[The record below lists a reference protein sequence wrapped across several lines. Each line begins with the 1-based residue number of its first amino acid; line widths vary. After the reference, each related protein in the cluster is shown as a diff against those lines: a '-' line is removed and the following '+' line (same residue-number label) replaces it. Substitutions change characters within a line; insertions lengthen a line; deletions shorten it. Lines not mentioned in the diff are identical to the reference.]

1 MPDAICQTVPLQQSV
16 TQQQNVM
23 KYWWEG
29 STSTAILPTSTSDIM
44 GQCDKVED
52 ITFGAAL
59 LQNTMK

>member
-1 MPDAICQTVPLQQSV
+1 MLFCQTAPPLLFV

-29 STSTAILPTSTSDIM
+29 STSTAILPASASNVM
-44 GQCDKVED
+44 GEHSKIAG

-59 LQNTMK
+59 V